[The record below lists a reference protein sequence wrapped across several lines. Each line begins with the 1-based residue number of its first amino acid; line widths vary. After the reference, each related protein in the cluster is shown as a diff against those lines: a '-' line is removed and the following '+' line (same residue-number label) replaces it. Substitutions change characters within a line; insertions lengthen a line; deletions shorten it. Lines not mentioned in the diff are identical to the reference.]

1 MVWTSSKSEP
11 VASLSSSS
19 SDVALGSVSPE
30 RIARGYEIVRRSLL
44 SQRNSLKHWTGELS
58 TSALAT
64 ATAVMALRMMAL
76 RKQDPDAPI
85 ETLVD
90 RPLPPITSRPVRS
103 LIERGV
109 EWLAAHQNAD
119 GGWGDTIKS
128 VSNISTAML
137 VRAVLQPSDLRAK
150 YVEVVEAAD
159 RYIERAG
166 GIDAVI
172 RRYGKDKTFS
182 IPILTHCASRASSI
196 GER

>member
-1 MVWTSSKSEP
+1 M
-11 VASLSSSS
+11 
-19 SDVALGSVSPE
+19 
-30 RIARGYEIVRRSLL
+30 
-44 SQRNSLKHWTGELS
+44 
-58 TSALAT
+58 AT

-76 RKQDPDAPI
+76 RKQNPDAPI

-182 IPILTHCASRASSI
+182 IPILTHCALAGLVDWRTITALPFELAWIPPRFYKTVRLPVVSYALPALIAIGQARFHIAPPRNPLLRFLRA
-196 GER
+196 GD